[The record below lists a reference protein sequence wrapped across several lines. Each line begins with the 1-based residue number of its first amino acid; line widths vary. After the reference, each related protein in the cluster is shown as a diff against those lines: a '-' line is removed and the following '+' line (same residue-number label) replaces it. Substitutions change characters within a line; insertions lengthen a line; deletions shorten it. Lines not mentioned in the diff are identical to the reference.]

1 MTLDVAKLKNDLL
14 FKNPDTG
21 TIIRITEIKTG
32 KQIVGIITSK
42 YNNESSD
49 IVVVTKNS
57 NVIGTLFDVNKSE
70 RMQIYRHRY
79 RVELVTSDEI
89 TDFQKMI
96 QPDIDNEPNENIRKK
111 LNFVV
116 NKMNDHKDVIHR
128 ITNKMIK
135 IGYRT
140 YPNDKIAIFNMFTRN
155 VKKDSDKI
163 ISKKN
168 TFNIYSFLTTRSM
181 YSQNLRK
188 IERSNRKKN
197 LIK

>member
-116 NKMNDHKDVIHR
+116 NKMNDHKNVIHR

-188 IERSNRKKN
+188 IERANRKR
-197 LIK
+197 I